1 MQLTNFWTKFNSRP
15 IFIFQ
20 SMTAGDPYSGG
31 LSRHQIMN
39 NITQIFKRLQTDYI
53 DLLYVQMWD
62 DGTPIEETLR
72 ALTDLVR
79 AGKVRYLGASNFTGW
94 QVHVLSVE

>member
-1 MQLTNFWTKFNSRP
+1 
-15 IFIFQ
+15 
-20 SMTAGDPYSGG
+20 MTAGDPYSGG
-31 LSRHQIMN
+31 LSRHQIMHS
-39 NITQIFKRLQTDYI
+39 ISQIFKRLQTDYI

-72 ALTDLVR
+72 TLTDLVR

-94 QVHVLSVE
+94 QVQVLSVQ